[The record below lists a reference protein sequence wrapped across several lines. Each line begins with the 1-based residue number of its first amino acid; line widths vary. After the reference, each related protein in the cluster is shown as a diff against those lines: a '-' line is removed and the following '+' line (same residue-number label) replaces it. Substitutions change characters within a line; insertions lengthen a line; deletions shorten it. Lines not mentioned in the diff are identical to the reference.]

1 MFFGN
6 KRRILYND
14 PPFFLQTPD
23 QAMLTPANPLGTL
36 GPGQALNMTAPVA
49 IPPMA
54 PSAISTRTKHIV
66 DTVAVVIKV
75 GHIPFSKRFLNIF
88 LQFEVEVKEPF
99 IGDNQGV
106 EHEFRMM

>member
-1 MFFGN
+1 
-6 KRRILYND
+6 
-14 PPFFLQTPD
+14 
-23 QAMLTPANPLGTL
+23 MLTPANPLGTL

-75 GHIPFSKRFLNIF
+75 EHTVYHFRKDFKIFF